1 MSQTGGSIPTNVFL
15 RRLHNFVLA
24 MDWLPK
30 PIIPRSQWL
39 KVEFKDKRGIMA
51 EEHQKILASARNP
64 EWRAYYKLL
73 WHIGGSQTDVA
84 NLRAEDI
91 DWEMKVIGFNRMK
104 TGSVV

>member
-1 MSQTGGSIPTNVFL
+1 
-15 RRLHNFVLA
+15 